1 MQVYNCLTILHLSS
15 YVEFDQMIISG
26 SWVLIFYRGMLP
38 YFKMYYDTYCYIFN
52 EYFNDLSSYFIDF
65 IRWIFMQNNYDE

>member
-1 MQVYNCLTILHLSS
+1 
-15 YVEFDQMIISG
+15 MIISG
-26 SWVLIFYRGMLP
+26 SWVLVFYRDMLW